1 MSTVKTYF
9 GFDDLRA
16 EFKVDIIVYYCVP
29 KLTDAM
35 SHYL

>member
-16 EFKVDIIVYYCVP
+16 EFKVDYKRISWLFQNRLI
-29 KLTDAM
+29 
-35 SHYL
+35 

>member
-16 EFKVDIIVYYCVP
+16 EFKVDIIVFHCVP
-29 KLTDAM
+29 KSND
-35 SHYL
+35 SQ